1 MSSSAQRPPLN
12 ALRAFEA
19 APGTW
24 EDGVPIHAHFGVEES
39 PGLAATTKPGGAL
52 SEPISR
58 SSVAAGTVDTQARI
72 GKRRQLDQRN
82 AMI

>member
-19 APGTW
+19 APGTG
-24 EDGVPIHAHFGVEES
+24 EVHAHFGVEES

-58 SSVAAGTVDTQARI
+58 SSVAADTVDTQARI
-72 GKRRQLDQRN
+72 GKRRQLDQPN